1 MLDKYGFKRLTY
13 DELLTAMEDRAKAQF
28 GQDLNVS
35 ALSFMGILLRVFAW
49 FLATTWQLAE
59 SVYYSAFVSTATG
72 INIDRLAKLLGISRR
87 QAAPAYGEAIF
98 TGLPGKK
105 IELGTEIRGPAADDP
120 IYQTIADLELDDDGN
135 GTVAIE
141 ALEAGTGSNV
151 IANVLTQLV
160 EPDLDI
166 YTVTNINAIING
178 ENVETDAELRE
189 RYAASLSTGGA
200 STLEALRASILRVA
214 QVKTVLIEENDT
226 LSELNGIPGKSFSAL
241 VYGGNDL
248 DIAQAIYKTKPAGIQ
263 SFGSVQVTI
272 ADSLGNDHLIGFERA
287 EEVPVYANIT
297 LTTNEF
303 FPIEGLDKVRTNII
317 KYIGGLDEDE
327 TVYNGLALGEDVIYT
342 KLISAVHAVGGIED
356 VTVQLGT
363 ATDPTGTSNIAVSN
377 RQVAVTDFGKVNVQ

>member
-1 MLDKYGFKRLTY
+1 MSRG
-13 DELLTAMEDRAKAQF
+13 
-28 GQDLNVS
+28 LNLVENY
-35 ALSFMGILLRVFAW
+35 I
-49 FLATTWQLAE
+49 E
-59 SVYYSAFVSTATG
+59 E
-72 INIDRLAKLLGISRR
+72 KLLHLHTQTVGMI
-87 QAAPAYGEAIF
+87 
-98 TGLPGKK
+98 KK
-105 IELGTEIRGPAADDP
+105 VNGDDTWDVQP
-120 IYQTIADLELDDDGN
+120 LIQTKELDDDG
-135 GTVAIE
+135 GEDLPLLLDVPGLFQRVKIDGAK
-141 ALEAGTGSNV
+141 V
-151 IANVLTQLV
+151 IIK
-160 EPDLDI
+160 PDLDI
-166 YTVTNINAIING
+166 YSVTNPEAIING

-226 LSELNGIPGKSFSAL
+226 LSELNGVPGKSFSAL
-241 VYGGNDL
+241 VYGGNDI

-263 SFGSVQVTI
+263 SYGSVQVTI

-363 ATDPTGTSNIAVSN
+363 VADPTGTTNIAVSN
-377 RQVAVTDFGKVNVQ
+377 RQVAVTDFGKVIVQ